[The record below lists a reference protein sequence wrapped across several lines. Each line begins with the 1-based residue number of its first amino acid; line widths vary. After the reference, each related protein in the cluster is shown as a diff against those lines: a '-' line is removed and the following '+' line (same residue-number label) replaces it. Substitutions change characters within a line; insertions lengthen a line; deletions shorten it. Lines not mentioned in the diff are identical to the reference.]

1 MRKLTLLAVVMFS
14 LAADAF
20 GTVITMTAHPEQ
32 VTLCEV
38 NAC

>member
-1 MRKLTLLAVVMFS
+1 MRALAILVIVMFS
-14 LAADAF
+14 LTAGAF

>member
-1 MRKLTLLAVVMFS
+1 MNKLAILVIVMLS
-14 LAADAF
+14 LTAGAF

-32 VTLCEV
+32 VTLCEI

>member
-1 MRKLTLLAVVMFS
+1 MRTLALLAIVMFS
-14 LAADAF
+14 LTVGAF

-32 VTLCEV
+32 VALCEV

>member
-14 LAADAF
+14 LTAGAL

>member
-1 MRKLTLLAVVMFS
+1 MHKLAVLVILMFS
-14 LAADAF
+14 LTAGAF

>member
-1 MRKLTLLAVVMFS
+1 MHKLTLLVILMFS
-14 LAADAF
+14 LTAGAF

-32 VTLCEV
+32 VALCEV

>member
-1 MRKLTLLAVVMFS
+1 MRTLALLAIVMFS
-14 LAADAF
+14 RTAGAF
-20 GTVITMTAHPEQ
+20 GTVMTMTAHPEQ